1 MVSCRLLYS
10 VQMEQLDA
18 LEILP
23 LLERGEW
30 IKKKQDGS
38 QGGKSGF

>member
-1 MVSCRLLYS
+1 
-10 VQMEQLDA
+10 MEQLDA

-38 QGGKSGF
+38 QGGKSGFWKKTPGKSGW